1 MEKLEGGG
9 QDVKG
14 LVALAGE
21 LDPLE
26 GAHCED
32 RPAQC
37 AGGWRFSWIKENHK
51 ESLSLLRREIDLK
64 CVTFHWQSGHLASS
78 FDFTSSTA

>member
-1 MEKLEGGG
+1 MWKSYIESISDNGMEKLEGGG

-26 GAHCED
+26 GAHCEGG
-32 RPAQC
+32 PAQVH
-37 AGGWRFSWIKENHK
+37 GGFLGSKRNPFFSKKRN
-51 ESLSLLRREIDLK
+51 
-64 CVTFHWQSGHLASS
+64 
-78 FDFTSSTA
+78 